1 MKKLL
6 LVCFALCVVTLTVS
20 AQGDNEAEIRHQIE
34 SAAVSMKTMQCDFVQ
49 TKYLRM
55 LNDKM
60 VSTGKMYY
68 QQSDKLRWEYT
79 SPYTYAFVLNGSKV
93 LISKGSRSDVINVNQ
108 SKFFKEIARI
118 MMNSV
123 VGKALNDKR
132 DFKVSISATSSEYV
146 ATLIP
151 QQKQLQQMFQKII
164 LHFNRQQA
172 MVAKVELIEKRGDRT
187 VIEMKHVKVGTVDQ
201 LPLQDSIDS
210 KTRYATTIEISK
222 GYLSGISVLVR
233 EADVYRGVLFNEF
246 GITALEF
253 TYDPQKK
260 KIKLEQVIAMLDKWY
275 IRRVLRN
282 DLRCVMENLMR
293 GISTYKDEKYHISY
307 KFSRIEDKTGGNTIE
322 GEADGTEE

>member
-49 TKYLRM
+49 TKYLRI

-123 VGKALNDKR
+123 VGKALN
-132 DFKVSISATSSEYV
+132 
-146 ATLIP
+146 
-151 QQKQLQQMFQKII
+151 
-164 LHFNRQQA
+164 
-172 MVAKVELIEKRGDRT
+172 
-187 VIEMKHVKVGTVDQ
+187 VGTVDQ